1 MKTIKFLAVAAIAV
15 FALSSCANN
24 NKASRM
30 VMPEVSKE
38 LKEYAPTN
46 DKEIQA
52 MAPTNA
58 TMDSVSYL
66 FGVNFGMM
74 FQGQGIF
81 SDFSE
86 INMKDFEKGLEAAFE
101 YGQPKSQ
108 NPYEKDEEWAKQFKI
123 SPYDMNQIINAYI
136 QARNA
141 TIANFNK
148 KLGENF
154 LAANAKKSGVKQ
166 TESGLQYIL
175 HAEGEGDKVQPEDKV
190 LVNYKGTLLDGTEF
204 DANEGIE
211 FQANRVIAGWTEGL
225 GLLGKGGKATLF
237 IPSELAYG
245 ERAPRGSKIEPN
257 STLIFEVEVLDIIKP
272 AVTE

>member
-86 INMKDFEKGLEAAFE
+86 INMKDFENGLEAAFE

-245 ERAPRGSKIEPN
+245 ERAPRGSVIEPN